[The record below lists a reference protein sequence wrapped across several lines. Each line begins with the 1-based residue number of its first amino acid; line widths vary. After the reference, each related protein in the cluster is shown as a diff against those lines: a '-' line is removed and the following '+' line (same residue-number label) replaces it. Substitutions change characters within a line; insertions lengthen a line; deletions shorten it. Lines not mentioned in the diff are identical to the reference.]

1 MQLTDKPHRPAAI
14 AESLF
19 VTIIWASSFIF
30 VKIAL
35 NYMGPITIAGLRYFG
50 AFIILLPF
58 IIRNNKSSQ
67 PIAHTLWIRLA
78 AIGISA
84 YTIGNGALFWGLKY
98 LSATTASFLMSLL
111 PLLILL
117 LGIIWLKETPSL
129 WQILGVIISLIGSG
143 LFFSK
148 KLQADELLGVFIIS
162 IGLIGF
168 ALFGVL
174 GRAMAKSQQVNTL
187 SLTAI
192 PLAVGGGVL
201 MLIAFFIEGFPTLNL
216 TAWSIVIWLATVN
229 TAFAYILY
237 NHALQVLSALEMN
250 IMLNLSPLGTALF
263 AWLLLDERLNIIQI
277 MGMATVIIGVILVQ
291 QTGRRLKA

>member
-1 MQLTDKPHRPAAI
+1 MQIADRPHRSVAV
-14 AESLF
+14 AESLL

-50 AFIILLPF
+50 AFVLLLPF
-58 IIRNNKSSQ
+58 SIRNYKSSQ
-67 PIAHTLWIRLA
+67 PISRALWIRLIA
-78 AIGISA
+78 TGISA
-84 YTIGNGALFWGLKY
+84 YTIGNGAFFWRLKY
-98 LSATTASFLMSLL
+98 LSATTVSFLTSLL

-117 LGIIWLKETPSL
+117 LGTIWLKETPSL
-129 WQILGVIISLIGSG
+129 WQILGMIISLVGSG
-143 LFFSK
+143 LFFSE
-148 KLQADELLGVFIIS
+148 KLQADELLGIFIIS

-174 GRAMAKSQQVNTL
+174 GRGMARDQQVDTL

-192 PLAVGGGVL
+192 PLAIGGGAL
-201 MLIAFFIEGFPTLNL
+201 MLIAFLIEGMPAFNPITLG
-216 TAWSIVIWLATVN
+216 IMIWLATVN

-237 NHALQVLSALEMN
+237 NHALQALSALEMN

-263 AWLLLDERLNIIQI
+263 AWLLLDERLNIVQI
-277 MGMATVIIGVILVQ
+277 AGMVTVLAGVVLVQ
-291 QTGRRLKA
+291 QTGKRLKT

>member
-1 MQLTDKPHRPAAI
+1 MQLPDKPHRPVAI

-19 VTIIWASSFIF
+19 VTITWASSFIF
-30 VKIAL
+30 VKMAL
-35 NYMGPITIAGLRYFG
+35 NYMGPITIAGLRYLG
-50 AFIILLPF
+50 AFIVLLPF
-58 IIRNNKSSQ
+58 FIRNNKSPQ
-67 PIAHTLWIRLA
+67 PISRTLWIRLV
-78 AIGISA
+78 AIGISG
-84 YTIGNGALFWGLKY
+84 YTVGNGAFFWGLKH
-98 LSATTASFLMSLL
+98 LPATTVSFLTSLL

-129 WQILGVIISLIGSG
+129 WQILGMIISLIGSG

-148 KLQADELLGVFIIS
+148 KLQADELLGIFIIS

-168 ALFGVL
+168 TLFGIL
-174 GRAMAKSQQVNTL
+174 GRAMAKNQQVNTL

-237 NHALQVLSALEMN
+237 NHALQTLSALEMN
-250 IMLNLSPLGTALF
+250 IMFNLSPLGTALF
-263 AWLLLDERLNIIQI
+263 AWVLLDERLNIIQI

-291 QTGRRLKA
+291 QTGRRSKA

>member
-1 MQLTDKPHRPAAI
+1 MQLPEKPHRTIAI

-30 VKIAL
+30 VKIEL
-35 NYMGPITIAGLRYFG
+35 NYIGPITIAGLRYFG
-50 AFIILLPF
+50 AFIVLLPL
-58 IIRNNKSSQ
+58 IIHNNKSSQ
-67 PIAHTLWIRLA
+67 SISRTSWIRLV
-78 AIGISA
+78 AIGISG
-84 YTIGNGALFWGLKY
+84 YTIGNGAFFWALKY
-98 LSATTASFLMSLL
+98 LSATTVSLMMSLL
-111 PLLILL
+111 PLLILF
-117 LGIIWLKETPSL
+117 LGIIWLKEIPSL
-129 WQILGVIISLIGSG
+129 WQILGMIISLLGSG

-148 KLQADELLGVFIIS
+148 KLQADELLGIFIVS

-168 ALFGVL
+168 TLFGLL
-174 GRAMAKSQQVNTL
+174 GRAMAKDQQVNTL

-201 MLIAFFIEGFPTLNL
+201 MLIAFLIEGFPTLNL
-216 TAWSIVIWLATVN
+216 TAWSIIIWLATVN

-250 IMLNLSPLGTALF
+250 IIFSLLPLGTALF
-263 AWLLLDERLNIIQI
+263 AWFLLDERLNSIQI
-277 MGMATVIIGVILVQ
+277 MGMATVIIGVMLVQ